1 MRLLKKLIATL
12 VLLPGLAVAA
22 ETDFPLDRAPDHT
35 RDLAALQNGAKLFVN
50 YCLNCHAASLMRYNK
65 LQELGLTP
73 EQVKDNL
80 MFASDKVGDMMTV
93 AISPKDAKAWFG
105 ANPPDLSVIARAK
118 ASSAGSGSDWLYTY
132 LRTYYKDDTRA
143 TGWNNM
149 AYPNV
154 GMPHALWELQGIRAA
169 KYSDEK
175 DPHDPNKTVHKFVG
189 FEQVTPGTMSALE
202 YDKAVADLV
211 SFMTWMAEPAQHTRK
226 RLGVWVLLF
235 LGVFIVITWR
245 LNASYWKHIK

>member
-1 MRLLKKLIATL
+1 MRLLKKIIAAV
-12 VLLPGLAVAA
+12 VLLPGLALAA

-35 RDLAALQNGAKLFVN
+35 RDLAALQNGARLFVN
-50 YCLNCHAASLMRYNK
+50 YCLNCHAASAMRYNK

-73 EQVKDNL
+73 EQVKNNL
-80 MFASDKVGDMMTV
+80 MFTADKIGDMMTI
-93 AISPKDAKAWFG
+93 AMSPKDAKAWFG
-105 ANPPDLSVIARAK
+105 ATPPDLSVIARAK
-118 ASSAGSGSDWLYTY
+118 ASSAGSGPDWLYTY

-149 AYPNV
+149 AFPNV

-169 KYSDEK
+169 KFVDEK
-175 DPHDPNKTVHKFVG
+175 DPHDPERTVHKFVG
-189 FEQVTPGTMSALE
+189 FEQITPGTMSAIE
-202 YDKAVADLV
+202 FDKSVADLV

-245 LNASYWKHIK
+245 LNASYWKHVK